1 MKNSSKK
8 PSATAPESMFRL
20 NPVAAG
26 AAMMLVAMGAAQAQT
41 GPSTQPAAADA
52 SQTITVTGIR
62 RGIENAINV
71 KKNADSIVEAI
82 SAEDIGK
89 LPDVSVAEAISRLPG
104 LSTQRD
110 KQTGRAASISVRGL
124 APDFATGTLN
134 GREQA
139 STSDSRGVNF
149 DQFPAELLGGVSVY
163 KSPVANQLNQGL
175 AATIDLRT
183 VRPLDFAKRTAAVNY
198 RKTTSGVGLPTKEGK
213 GDRTSL
219 SYVDQFADR
228 TIGIAL
234 GFTKFKD
241 DGAGQLKFNSWG
253 GWTPDVPFGTGTV
266 KVPGGFTAD
275 TEQTTTKRDGAMAVL
290 QFKPNKNFES
300 TLDYFYT
307 KGNFKTSKKGLEG
320 AIGGQSAGGYDPAGV
335 LSNVTVVNG
344 FAASGTLSNYKGV
357 VRNHDEA
364 VDDDLKSIG
373 WNNRLKLGE
382 WTGVVDLS
390 QSKVTKNNTRY
401 ETTAGQV
408 GNHSTGAGTT
418 APLGSISWTGFNG
431 TNFEQV
437 QYSTS
442 LDYSSPAVAKLTDV
456 MGWGGGGTT
465 IQSVQA
471 GFLAQPVT
479 TDEIKSL
486 RLSGTRDLSLGPLTS
501 IELGFNTTKRDKGH
515 ETRSGRLVIAGSVNQ
530 AAGLVLNPYAFK
542 DAPNPGVAI
551 AGTTGLKVIA
561 WNPIGSLGTIYELP
575 PLQDRFVL
583 NGNWDVAEKVN
594 TFFLKSA
601 LELGDGKVRGNVG
614 LQVVHTDQTGA
625 GFVVD
630 PTSCTGTTAATS
642 CPSTRLQ
649 RGTDFYD
656 VLPSVNLAMD
666 LGNDTVLRMGIG
678 KSMSRPTMNDM
689 RGSAAFNVN
698 ATAQGGPRIEGTGG
712 NPFLKPFR
720 ANVAD
725 VSYEKY
731 FGTKAYF
738 AVAGFYKDL
747 TSYIYNQQQGFDIRD
762 VGVAPP
768 LGFNPIGVFTQP
780 VNGTGGSIVG
790 MELTASVPF
799 GMYVKALDGFGVQF
813 NYSHTSS
820 SVSIPSSGLNTSD
833 TNTERLPMPGLSRNV
848 TNFRFYYEKY
858 GFQVAIAKRTR
869 SDFLGEVSDFDDT
882 RKLTFV
888 KGESTVDLQ
897 LSYELQSGPLKG
909 LSVMFQGQNLT
920 KTAFQ
925 RYRADN
931 GAVVENVPTG
941 KTYLFGL
948 NYKL

>member
-1 MKNSSKK
+1 MKNHAKKSSA
-8 PSATAPESMFRL
+8 SSQQSLFRL

-26 AAMMLVAMGAAQAQT
+26 TALMLVAIGAAHGQT
-41 GPSTQPAAADA
+41 GPSTQPAAADE

-62 RGIENAINV
+62 RGIENAINI

-124 APDFATGTLN
+124 APDFSTGTLN

-163 KSPVANQLNQGL
+163 KSPVADQLNQGL
-175 AATIDLRT
+175 GATIDLRT
-183 VRPLDFAKRTAAVNY
+183 VRPLDFGTRAVAVNF
-198 RKTTSGVGLPTKEGK
+198 RKTTSGVGLPTDEGK

-219 SYVDQFADR
+219 SYIDQFADR
-228 TIGIAL
+228 KIGIAL
-234 GFTKFKD
+234 GFTKFND
-241 DGAGQLKFNSWG
+241 NGAGQLKFNSWG
-253 GWTPDVPFGTGTV
+253 GWTPDVPFGAGTV

-275 TEQTTTKRDGAMAVL
+275 TEQTITKRDGAMAVL

-320 AIGGQSAGGYDPAGV
+320 AIGGQSAGAYDPPGV

-344 FAASGTLSNYKGV
+344 FAASGTMSNYKGV

-364 VDDDLKSIG
+364 VDDVLKSIG
-373 WNNRLKLGE
+373 WNNRLNLGE
-382 WTGVVDLS
+382 WTGIVDLS

-408 GNHSTGAGTT
+408 GNHNTGAGTT

-437 QYSTS
+437 KYTTS
-442 LDYSSPAVAKLTDV
+442 LDYSNPAVAKLTDV
-456 MGWGGGGTT
+456 MGWGGGGAT
-465 IQSVQA
+465 IQQVQA

-479 TDEIKSL
+479 TDDLSSV
-486 RLSGTRDLSLGPLTS
+486 RLSGKRDLSFGPLTE
-501 IELGFNTTKRDKGH
+501 IELGFNATQRDKGH
-515 ETRSGRLVIAGSVNQ
+515 ETRSGRLVIKGSVNQ
-530 AAGLVLNPYAFK
+530 TTGQVIDPYAFK
-542 DAPNPGVAI
+542 DVPGAGVAI
-551 AGTTGLKVIA
+551 AGTTGLKVIS
-561 WNPIGSLGTIYELP
+561 WNPLGSLGTIYELP
-575 PLQDRFVL
+575 PLVDRFTL
-583 NGNWDVAEKVN
+583 NGNWDVSEKVK
-594 TFFLKSA
+594 TFYAKSA
-601 LELGDGKVRGNVG
+601 LELGGGKVRGNIGV
-614 LQVVHTDQTGA
+614 QVVHTDQTGA

-630 PTSCTGTTAATS
+630 TNSCTGTSAATS

-649 RGTDFYD
+649 RGTDYYD

-666 LGNDTVLRMGIG
+666 LGDDTVLRVGFG
-678 KSMSRPTMNDM
+678 KSMSRPNMNDM
-689 RGSAAFNVN
+689 RGSSAFEVN
-698 ATAQGGPRIEGTGG
+698 AAAIGGPRVEGKGG

-738 AVAGFYKDL
+738 AAAGFYKDL
-747 TSYIYNQQQGFDIRD
+747 RSYIYNQEQGFDIRTF
-762 VGVAPP
+762 GVTPP
-768 LGFNPIGVFTQP
+768 PGFNPIAVFTQP
-780 VNGTGGSIVG
+780 VNGKGGSITG

-799 GMYVKALDGFGVQF
+799 GMFVKALDGFGVQV
-813 NYSHTSS
+813 NYSHTDS
-820 SVSIPSSGLNTSD
+820 SVSLPSSGLTTKEVNVA
-833 TNTERLPMPGLSRNV
+833 NLPLPGLSKNV
-848 TNFRFYYEKY
+848 TNFRVYYEKY

-882 RKLTFV
+882 RTLTFV

-897 LSYELQSGPLKG
+897 LSYELQGGPLKG

>member
-8 PSATAPESMFRL
+8 PSAAAPESMFRL
-20 NPVAAG
+20 SPVAAG

-52 SQTITVTGIR
+52 SQTVTVTGIR
-62 RGIENAINV
+62 RGIENAINI

-110 KQTGRAASISVRGL
+110 KQTGRAASVSVRGL
-124 APDFATGTLN
+124 APDFTTGTLN

-149 DQFPAELLGGVSVY
+149 DQFPAELLGGVLVY
-163 KSPVANQLNQGL
+163 KSPVADQLNQGL
-175 AATIDLRT
+175 GATIDLRT

-198 RKTTSGVGLPTKEGK
+198 RKQTSGVGLPTEEGT
-213 GDRTSL
+213 GSRTSL

-241 DGAGQLKFNSWG
+241 DGAGQLKFDSWG

-320 AIGGQSAGGYDPAGV
+320 AIGGQSAGPYDPAGV
-335 LSNVTVVNG
+335 LSNATVVNG
-344 FAASGTLSNYKGV
+344 VAESGTLSNYKGV

-364 VDDDLKSIG
+364 FDDDLKSIG
-373 WNNRLKLGE
+373 WNNRLNLGE
-382 WTGVVDLS
+382 WTGIVDLS
-390 QSKVTKNNTRY
+390 QSKVTKHNTRY

-418 APLGSISWTGFNG
+418 APLGTISWTGFNG
-431 TNFEQV
+431 SNFEQV
-437 QYSTS
+437 KYSTS
-442 LDYSSPAVAKLTDV
+442 LDYSNPVIAKLTDV
-456 MGWGGGGTT
+456 NGWGGGGAT
-465 IQSVQA
+465 IQEIQA

-479 TDEIKSL
+479 TDDLSSL
-486 RLSGTRDLSLGPLTS
+486 RLSGKRNLSLGPLTE
-501 IELGFNTTKRDKGH
+501 IELGFNATKREKGH
-515 ETRSGRLVIAGSVNQ
+515 QTNSGRLVIKGSVNQ
-530 AAGLVLNPYAFK
+530 TTGQVLDPYAFK
-542 DAPNPGVAI
+542 EVPGAGVAT
-551 AGTTGLKVIA
+551 AGTTGLKVIS
-561 WNPIGSLGTIYELP
+561 WNPLGSLGTIYELP
-575 PLQDRFVL
+575 PLVDRFIL

-594 TFFLKSA
+594 TFYVKNGV
-601 LELGDGKVRGNVG
+601 ELADGKVRGNIGV
-614 LQVVHTDQTGA
+614 QVVHTDQIGA
-625 GFVVD
+625 GFFVN
-630 PTSCTGTTAATS
+630 PTTCTGNTVAL
-642 CPSTRLQ
+642 CPSTRVQ

-666 LGNDTVLRMGIG
+666 LGDDTVLRVGFG

-689 RGSAAFNVN
+689 RGSAEFDVNV
-698 ATAQGGPRIEGTGG
+698 AAPGGPRIEGKGG
-712 NPFLKPFR
+712 NPLLKPFR

-747 TSYIYNQQQGFDIRD
+747 RSYIYNQQQGIDFRNF
-762 VGVAPP
+762 GVALPP
-768 LGFNPIGVFTQP
+768 GFNPIGVFTQP
-780 VNGTGGSIVG
+780 ANGTGGTIVG

-799 GMYVKALDGFGVQF
+799 GMYVKALDGFGVQV
-813 NYSHTSS
+813 NYSHTDS
-820 SVSIPSSGLNTSD
+820 SVSLPAAGLTTKEVNVD
-833 TNTERLPMPGLSRNV
+833 NLPMPGLSRNV

-869 SDFLGEVSDFDDT
+869 SDFLGEVSDFADT
-882 RKLTFV
+882 RTLTFV

-897 LSYELQSGPLKG
+897 LSYELQSGPLRG

-925 RYRADN
+925 RYRADT